1 MVVIAL
7 VNRYV
12 LVPRFRSGDGREQR
26 YFIRMTQTEVVL
38 GRWFWRQSA
47 CSRPGNPSDEV
58 EHNEKNRTFSLTAG
72 LFRHGAG
79 GTQVITVSRFEVGK
93 DKWAFN
99 REEVMLTCRPGHA
112 LYAINPS
119 TLVQYPLN
127 DVAQQ
132 QVDSGKSNGQPIA
145 IIQVDDPKN
154 PGQKMSL
161 APFIERANT
170 LC

>member
-1 MVVIAL
+1 MKKIIL
-7 VNRYV
+7 S
-12 LVPRFRSGDGREQR
+12 L
-26 YFIRMTQTEVVL
+26 L
-38 GRWFWRQSA
+38 L
-47 CSRPGNPSDEV
+47 
-58 EHNEKNRTFSLTAG
+58 LTASG
-72 LFRHGAG
+72 SALSA
-79 GTQVITVSRFEVGK
+79 QIITVSRFEVGK

-127 DVAQQ
+127 DTAEQ
-132 QVDSGKSNGQPIA
+132 QVASGKSSGQPIS
-145 IIQVDDPKN
+145 IIQIDDPAH

-161 APFIERANT
+161 APFIERADK

>member
-1 MVVIAL
+1 MKKIIISLLLLASSGAAL
-7 VNRYV
+7 AA
-12 LVPRFRSGDGREQR
+12 P
-26 YFIRMTQTEVVL
+26 
-38 GRWFWRQSA
+38 
-47 CSRPGNPSDEV
+47 
-58 EHNEKNRTFSLTAG
+58 
-72 LFRHGAG
+72 
-79 GTQVITVSRFEVGK
+79 QVITVSRFEVGK

-127 DVAQQ
+127 DVAEQ
-132 QVDSGKSNGQPIA
+132 QVASGKSSGQPISV
-145 IIQVDDPKN
+145 IQIDDPAH

-161 APFIERANT
+161 APFIERADT

>member
-1 MVVIAL
+1 MKKTVLSLVLLACTGSAL
-7 VNRYV
+7 AA
-12 LVPRFRSGDGREQR
+12 P
-26 YFIRMTQTEVVL
+26 
-38 GRWFWRQSA
+38 
-47 CSRPGNPSDEV
+47 
-58 EHNEKNRTFSLTAG
+58 
-72 LFRHGAG
+72 
-79 GTQVITVSRFEVGK
+79 QVITVSRFEVGK

-127 DVAQQ
+127 DTAEQ
-132 QVDSGKSNGQPIA
+132 QVASGKSNGQPIGV
-145 IIQVDDPKN
+145 IQIDDPTH

-161 APFIERANT
+161 APFIERADK

>member
-1 MVVIAL
+1 MKKTVLSLLLLACTGSAL
-7 VNRYV
+7 AA
-12 LVPRFRSGDGREQR
+12 P
-26 YFIRMTQTEVVL
+26 
-38 GRWFWRQSA
+38 
-47 CSRPGNPSDEV
+47 
-58 EHNEKNRTFSLTAG
+58 
-72 LFRHGAG
+72 
-79 GTQVITVSRFEVGK
+79 QVITVSRFEVGK

-127 DVAQQ
+127 EVAEQ
-132 QVDSGKSNGQPIA
+132 QVASGKSSGQPISV
-145 IIQVDDPKN
+145 IQIDDPAH

-161 APFIERANT
+161 TSFIERADK